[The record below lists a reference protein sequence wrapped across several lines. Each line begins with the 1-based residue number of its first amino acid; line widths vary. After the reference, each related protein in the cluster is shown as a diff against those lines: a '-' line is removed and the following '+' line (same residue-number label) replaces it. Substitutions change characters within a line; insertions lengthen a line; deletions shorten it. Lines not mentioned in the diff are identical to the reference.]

1 MEYKSTRYL
10 YSFFYNQ
17 YMRIYIDLFFLFN
30 TIMDFMIILG
40 TSIILKRNSNLIRI
54 IISSLIGGISS
65 VLLFN
70 NINKILIEVISII
83 IMVLISFEYK
93 GVKYVLRNI
102 FYMYLLSTL
111 IGGIIYLFN
120 VKVSNNIFIN
130 YFIIIVISSLVLILY
145 IKESRKIKNIYN
157 NYYKVDI
164 YFKDKSKISVVGFV
178 DTGNNLYDPY
188 KKRPII
194 LLSNKYIREDNYILV
209 PYYTMSG
216 EGLLKCIKPDIIFID
231 GIGYKEN
238 VLIGFSDSPKLIDGV
253 DVILH
258 KDIMKGLRECLN
270 YLEEY
275 LVNLIICFL

>member
-1 MEYKSTRYL
+1 MK
-10 YSFFYNQ
+10 
-17 YMRIYIDLFFLFN
+17 IYIDLFFLFN
-30 TIMDFMIILG
+30 VIMDFMIILG
-40 TSIILKRNSNLIRI
+40 TSIILKRNSNIIRI
-54 IISSLIGGISS
+54 IISSLIGGFSS
-65 VLLFN
+65 ILLFG

-83 IMVLISFEYK
+83 VMMLISFGYK
-93 GVKYVLRNI
+93 GIKYVLRNI

-120 VKVSNNIFIN
+120 VKVSNNIVIN
-130 YFIIIVISSLVLILY
+130 YFIIIVISSLLLILY
-145 IKESRKIKNIYN
+145 IKENRKIKNIYN

-164 YFKDKSKISVVGFV
+164 YFKDKSKISVVGFI

-188 KKRPII
+188 RNRPII

-231 GIGYKEN
+231 GIGYRGN
-238 VLIGFSDSPKLIDGV
+238 VLIGFSESPKLIDGV

-258 KDIMKGLRECLN
+258 KDIMKG
-270 YLEEY
+270 
-275 LVNLIICFL
+275 

>member
-1 MEYKSTRYL
+1 MK
-10 YSFFYNQ
+10 
-17 YMRIYIDLFFLFN
+17 IYIDLFFLFN
-30 TIMDFMIILG
+30 VIMDFMIILG
-40 TSIILKRNSNLIRI
+40 TSIILKRNSNIIRI
-54 IISSLIGGISS
+54 IISSLIGGFSS
-65 VLLFN
+65 ILLFG

-83 IMVLISFEYK
+83 VMMLISFGYK
-93 GVKYVLRNI
+93 GIKYVLRNI

-120 VKVSNNIFIN
+120 VKVSNNIVIN

-145 IKESRKIKNIYN
+145 IKENRKIKNIYN

-164 YFKDKSKISVVGFV
+164 YFKDKSKISVVGFI

-188 KKRPII
+188 RNRPII

-231 GIGYKEN
+231 GIGYRGN
-238 VLIGFSDSPKLIDGV
+238 VLIGFSESPKLIDGV

-258 KDIMKGLRECLN
+258 KDIMKG
-270 YLEEY
+270 
-275 LVNLIICFL
+275 